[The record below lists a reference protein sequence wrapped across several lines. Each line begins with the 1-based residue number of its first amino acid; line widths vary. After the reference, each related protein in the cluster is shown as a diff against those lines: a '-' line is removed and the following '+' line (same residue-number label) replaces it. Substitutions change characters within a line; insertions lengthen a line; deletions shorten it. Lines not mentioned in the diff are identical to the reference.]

1 MFADYAANQAS
12 DATLEKYYG
21 KYPGVVI
28 DDTGN
33 STYPLT
39 EDERKRGELWVRV
52 PGILEEPPDDNSPD
66 GADPQGLEVIA
77 KPCFPPGF
85 FYVPEPGA
93 HVWVEFAAGDINTP
107 IWSGVWYPSNAIP
120 PTVADSTPTRAQKVI
135 RTGSGHVVQI
145 DDTGDE
151 EKIVIKHTSGAQ
163 IQIDKNG
170 SILLADG
177 KQDFFYLNADQGEIT
192 LADPTNQNVLTMKKD
207 SITITKKG
215 KTSIFIQ
222 DGDVVITA
230 EKKVHIGAKDLILEC
245 ATATIGKGADEP
257 ALLGTKF
264 DVLWSM
270 MINHTHGTALGPST
284 TPLPVIMPLQAGGC
298 LSKAVKVK

>member
-1 MFADYAANQAS
+1 MFADYAANQTT

-28 DDTGN
+28 DDSGN

-52 PGILEEPPDDNSPD
+52 PGILEELPDDNSPD

-145 DDTGDE
+145 DDTGNE
-151 EKIVIKHTSGAQ
+151 EKIVIMHKGSSFMSIDKDSNVLIHNQKGTISLNAKEGNIQIADEHQNSVTLQESGIIIQRKANAGVYLHDDLVRIIAKDVVLVGTVNIGQGDDPSAFASALAADEALTLMLNLFTKHTHA
-163 IQIDKNG
+163 
-170 SILLADG
+170 
-177 KQDFFYLNADQGEIT
+177 
-192 LADPTNQNVLTMKKD
+192 
-207 SITITKKG
+207 
-215 KTSIFIQ
+215 
-222 DGDVVITA
+222 
-230 EKKVHIGAKDLILEC
+230 
-245 ATATIGKGADEP
+245 
-257 ALLGTKF
+257 
-264 DVLWSM
+264 
-270 MINHTHGTALGPST
+270 TALGPSG
-284 TPLPVIMPLQAGGC
+284 PPVPTVNALIPGTGVASSLRIKM
-298 LSKAVKVK
+298 K